1 VSTTDEK
8 IKKRLGAIAELLTP
22 FTDEKPARFKLRFS
36 DALKHSLDDLTRLF
50 SQIGYTLSPSLQKDI
65 LTEQGIPKFAELRLR
80 KSDLLLKPTGFLEL
94 TKIKSL
100 LTYNPKEKSFHARI
114 MDYHAIKH
122 FLHAQGY
129 PVISHFSLATQLPE
143 EVKSCLQLDMVLR
156 DYQEEALRRWEGA
169 RHRGVVVL
177 PTGSGKT
184 IVALEAIRRCGHST
198 LIVVPTLDLL
208 SQWHEALEVLLNVPE
223 IGLLGG
229 GKRNLLPIT
238 VATYDSASLLAHK
251 HTSFFGLLVFDE
263 VHHLPS
269 PTYRLIAELSIAP
282 YRLGLTATPDR
293 YDELHHDLDR
303 LVGPIVYRVAPRVLE
318 KEGYLAPYQLQRIQI
333 SLKPEEET
341 RYESH
346 IRIFRNYTRRLDD
359 IEPGWRFETIV
370 KRTVF
375 DPDARKALSN
385 LEKARRV
392 ALEASGKIDQV
403 EMLLD
408 QHQNEK
414 VIIFS
419 RYTRIV
425 EKISDLFGLP
435 LLTHKTKVS
444 ERGQILSRFKAGD
457 FTKIVTGQVLDE
469 GVDVPDASVGIII
482 SGTGSKREFIQ
493 RLGRLLRPQKDRA
506 ILYEL
511 VTESTL
517 EDRLSRRRQIS
528 DDETF
533 E

>member
-1 VSTTDEK
+1 MSTTDEK
-8 IKKRLGAIAELLTP
+8 ISKQLIVIAERLIP
-22 FTDEKPARFKLRFS
+22 FSEDEPARFKLRFKEV
-36 DALKHSLDDLTRLF
+36 LKHPLEDITHLF
-50 SQIGYTLSPSLQKDI
+50 AQIGYRLSPNLQKHI
-65 LTEQGIPKFAELRLR
+65 LTEQGISKFAELRLR

-94 TKIKSL
+94 SKIKPL
-100 LTYNPKEKSFHARI
+100 LKYDPKEKTFHARI
-114 MDYHAIKH
+114 MDYYLIKQ
-122 FLHAQGY
+122 FLRSQGI
-129 PVISHFSLATQLPE
+129 PVIIHFTLATELAP
-143 EVKSCLQLDMVLR
+143 EVKTSLELDMVLR

-169 RHRGVVVL
+169 RRRGVVVL

-184 IVALEAIRRCGHST
+184 VVALEAIRRCGHST

-208 SQWHEALEVLLNVPE
+208 SQWREALEVLLHVPE
-223 IGLLGG
+223 IGILGG

-251 HTSFFGLLVFDE
+251 HTSLFGLLVFDE

-269 PTYRLIAELSIAP
+269 PTYRLTAEFSLAP

-303 LVGPIVYRVAPRVLE
+303 LIGPVVYRVAPKVLE
-318 KEGYLAPYQLQRIQI
+318 KEGYLASYQLQRIQI
-333 SLKPEEET
+333 SLKPEEESQ
-341 RYESH
+341 YDSH
-346 IRIFRNYTRRLDD
+346 IRVFRNYTRRLDD
-359 IEPGWRFETIV
+359 IEPGWDFETIV

-375 DPDARKALSN
+375 DPDARNALSN

-392 ALEASGKIDQV
+392 ALEASGKIDHV
-403 EMLLD
+403 EMLLQKH
-408 QHQNEK
+408 QHEK

-425 EKISDLFGLP
+425 EKLSDLFGLP

-444 ERGQILSRFKAGD
+444 EREQILSRFKAGK

-493 RLGRLLRPQKDRA
+493 RLGRLLRPQKERA

-511 VTESTL
+511 VTESTI
-517 EDRLSRRRQIS
+517 EDGLSRRRRLS
-528 DDETF
+528 DEEAF
-533 E
+533 G